1 LVFKCGTSAQSL
13 MARIIL
19 LPYACL
25 HKRGGKFL
33 GTKMPRSSSQFS
45 PTKICEASAK
55 RLRQLLTQFFFP
67 RCAANAL
74 QILRSWRKFSKT
86 CVGQALPL
94 PATGAAAVQS
104 PSLNP
109 SVKRS
114 ISPVRNQLRF
124 WSPARF
130 ISPAK
135 FSLTS
140 AVNQV
145 PSKNARND
153 PSITTKDTK
162 FTKSKN
168 IILLRHLRGWLGC
181 FDPRK

>member
-1 LVFKCGTSAQSL
+1 MPLLRLQQSALRRSQSTSKRSRADLPGSTGLLVFKCGTSAQSL

-25 HKRGGKFL
+25 HKRGAKFL

-86 CVGQALPL
+86 LFLFVGQELPL
-94 PATGAAAVQS
+94 PATSGC
-104 PSLNP
+104 
-109 SVKRS
+109 RT
-114 ISPVRNQLRF
+114 I
-124 WSPARF
+124 
-130 ISPAK
+130 
-135 FSLTS
+135 
-140 AVNQV
+140 
-145 PSKNARND
+145 
-153 PSITTKDTK
+153 SITQSVGEALNLARAKPTP
-162 FTKSKN
+162 
-168 IILLRHLRGWLGC
+168 ILVTGSLHFAGEVLAHLRGKPSAFEEC
-181 FDPRK
+181 AQ